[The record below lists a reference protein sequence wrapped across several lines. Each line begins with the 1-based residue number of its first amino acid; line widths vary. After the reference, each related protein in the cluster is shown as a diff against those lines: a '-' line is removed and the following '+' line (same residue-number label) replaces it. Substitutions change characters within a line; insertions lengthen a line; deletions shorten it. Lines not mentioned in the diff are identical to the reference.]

1 MPIELKDRMNG
12 HTALAMDDALEGAR
26 RATGDAS
33 SIAPP
38 DPEVAA
44 TARRRQFSMAER
56 RRILIAADGCKAS
69 GEIGA
74 LLRRE
79 GIYSSHL
86 STWRKQRAAVERAAL
101 EPQKRGRKA
110 DPALAE
116 TAKRNLQAAGVA
128 NVGVHLGDGSH
139 GLPAQAPYDAIAVSG
154 SMPALPPELLQQLKI
169 GGRLVA
175 FVGEAPVMHAQLVT
189 RTDEDAF
196 NTINLFETVVA
207 PLGNAQQRGQ
217 FVF

>member
-1 MPIELKDRMNG
+1 MTIELKDRMNG
-12 HTALAMDDALEGAR
+12 RTVLAMDYVLEGAR

-44 TARRRQFSMAER
+44 TARRRQFASAER
-56 RRILIAADGCKAS
+56 RRILSAADGCKAP

-79 GIYSSHL
+79 GIYSSQL
-86 STWRKQRAAVERAAL
+86 STWRKQRAAAERAAL

-116 TAKRNLQAAGVA
+116 TRRFDQLTRENDSLRHQ
-128 NVGVHLGDGSH
+128 L
-139 GLPAQAPYDAIAVSG
+139 AQARTIIDVQKKVCS
-154 SMPALPPELLQQLKI
+154 LLGL
-169 GGRLVA
+169 L
-175 FVGEAPVMHAQLVT
+175 
-189 RTDEDAF
+189 TDE
-196 NTINLFETVVA
+196 TPGGTS
-207 PLGNAQQRGQ
+207 
-217 FVF
+217 